1 MCYQRVTEKNWC
13 GTSPGSWAPGWSSP
27 RREVCPSRTPTGHC
41 EETWCLPA
49 AGHSLARIGSLVP
62 GSDLVLDRLWC
73 RGRRPL
79 GTATCVASSSLP
91 ICPTL
96 PARRHRVVTCFIIYG
111 THHHHH
117 QHHHNHHHYHHRHQP
132 TALLIFWGT
141 NKTPVSQ
148 QGNCNGV
155 GLKADVSLTKRKPRT
170 QNQCHEVYVGAEMDA
185 HHQLVHH

>member
-1 MCYQRVTEKNWC
+1 MGEAVSLSLSLGRLQVVSQLSHSHHFTPKHFLFNQPSMLVLQRVTGKNWC
-13 GTSPGSWAPGWSSP
+13 GTSPGSGTPGWSSP

-96 PARRHRVVTCFIIYG
+96 PARRHRVVTCFIIHT
-111 THHHHH
+111 THKLT
-117 QHHHNHHHYHHRHQP
+117 QP
-132 TALLIFWGT
+132 NALSVFI
-141 NKTPVSQ
+141 NE
-148 QGNCNGV
+148 
-155 GLKADVSLTKRKPRT
+155 TKG
-170 QNQCHEVYVGAEMDA
+170 H
-185 HHQLVHH
+185 L